1 MLYIVETSWSL
12 IKPMLAS
19 TANNSAAY
27 MMLGLAVH
35 HAASCQAMTGAAQNS
50 NELFISVD
58 WHVQRC
64 FVLHVTSYPPER
76 VSGADRRAHLML
88 LNCSDF
94 IYFINSP

>member
-35 HAASCQAMTGAAQNS
+35 HAASCQAMTGAAQNGDVIIQMSCSYLLIGMS
-50 NELFISVD
+50 NA
-58 WHVQRC
+58 
-64 FVLHVTSYPPER
+64 
-76 VSGADRRAHLML
+76 VS
-88 LNCSDF
+88 S
-94 IYFINSP
+94 ST